1 MTNVL
6 KFGCMLQNSLLASS
20 TSRVVQVLG
29 ATLPFQQLKHFLIFT
44 PAEVHQNETTCSITP
59 SYNVLTTSSSCHL
72 SYEEKDQAVVFED
85 EHTPHAVILPPALSP
100 KVGPENSQLPRV
112 PIQVIVPEISNS
124 AHLNKIKQPVIWRC
138 VDNVEVQHQKQ
149 TSSQLLQFLKAK
161 AKNVDVLKDAI
172 IEHSRESTC
181 TSDSPRLT
189 PPTVK
194 TQNYQLKH
202 PVRDDVT
209 DTQAP
214 KMLSAYI
221 ENQAPVFKVKKMESN
236 GSLTYTYVTAS
247 KTELWDFGDIST
259 EVGQGE
265 SVASPVENEARRND
279 EAHVEN
285 SCENIQRQTQP
296 LHSPQPEYEGNCAA
310 AKTSAINGIIIP
322 EFHFRRF
329 EETEVVVSHVVT
341 PGNFYIQQADS
352 TMKLQALV
360 TE

>member
-1 MTNVL
+1 MTNV

-29 ATLPFQQLKHFLIFT
+29 ATLPFRQLKHFLIST
-44 PAEVHQNETTCSITP
+44 PAEVQPNEMTCSITT
-59 SYNVLTTSSSCHL
+59 SYNVLTRSSSSHL
-72 SYEEKDQAVVFED
+72 SYEEKEQTVVFGEKY
-85 EHTPHAVILPPALSP
+85 TPDAVILLPALNP
-100 KVGPENSQLPRV
+100 EVGPENAQLPLA
-112 PIQVIVPEISNS
+112 PIQVIVPEISNCG
-124 AHLNKIKQPVIWRC
+124 HLNKIKQPVIWRC

-149 TSSQLLQFLKAK
+149 TSAQLLQFLKAK
-161 AKNVDVLKDAI
+161 AKNVDVLKDTV

-189 PPTVK
+189 PPAVK
-194 TQNYQLKH
+194 RQNFQLKH
-202 PVRDDVT
+202 LVTDDVT
-209 DTQAP
+209 DAQAP
-214 KMLSAYI
+214 KMLSADI
-221 ENQAPVFKVKKMESN
+221 KNHVPVFKVKKMESN
-236 GSLTYTYVTAS
+236 GSLTYAYVTAS
-247 KTELWDFGDIST
+247 KTELWDFGDIFT

-265 SVASPVENEARRND
+265 SVSSPVENKACQND
-279 EAHVEN
+279 EAHGEN
-285 SCENIQRQTQP
+285 SCGNIHRQTHT
-296 LHSPQPEYEGNCAA
+296 LNSTQPEYEGNCAA